1 MPRPRGLDLP
11 PSLPRAHKEVI
22 HYYEQRAKSLDIVKT
37 THTRSGQ
44 IVDWIPIESQVP
56 DGKIA
61 TPSAPQGRTK
71 QRPNPFAVPAAFDT
85 FVEEGPEGTVPVL
98 RPRFPLTADL
108 KTLRHKRNVD
118 GRLLYKRR
126 KGKRP
131 PPPPD
136 PAGYYHATSGQ
147 FVKCYGCD
155 TVLSLWDPW
164 CQLSGDHSLTQVG
177 LLNFD
182 NPKVQS
188 LEAGCMVSQ
197 DQYGDDLL
205 HLFTYFTTAGYPDP
219 ADKKTPVEGDNFRGY
234 NKDYKGFVQLD
245 RHIYPGMVIPRVD
258 RPGYAGYELEINYS
272 RSFPRLRWSD
282 GNWYFTVGDTV
293 VGYYPSS
300 LFGSTPGKTLADHAD
315 WCAFW
320 GEIYSAL
327 KDPTQTT
334 TSMGNGLHAKYGWP
348 WSAYQRN
355 MQVQISKVGLM
366 TDATISITSEDSI
379 MYDGLAGG
387 VGFAKFFF
395 FGGSGKG
402 SPHIIVYPW
411 F

>member
-1 MPRPRGLDLP
+1 
-11 PSLPRAHKEVI
+11 
-22 HYYEQRAKSLDIVKT
+22 
-37 THTRSGQ
+37 
-44 IVDWIPIESQVP
+44 VDWIPIESQVP
-56 DGKIA
+56 DGEIVA
-61 TPSAPQGRTK
+61 PRAPQRRIER
-71 QRPNPFAVPAAFDT
+71 RPNPLAVPVAFDT
-85 FVEEGPEGTVPVL
+85 FVEEGPQGTVPVL
-98 RPRFPLTADL
+98 RPRLPLTADL

-118 GRLLYKRR
+118 GRLLYRR
-126 KGKRP
+126 GKDKSP

-164 CQLSGDHSLTQVG
+164 CQLSGDHSLTQIG
-177 LLNFD
+177 LQNYD
-182 NPKVQS
+182 NPQLQS
-188 LEAGCMVSQ
+188 LEAGCMCSQ

-205 HLFTYFTTAGYPDP
+205 HLFTYFTNDGYSTIE
-219 ADKKTPVEGDNFRGY
+219 ADNVRGY
-234 NKDYKGFVQLD
+234 NRDYKGFVQLD
-245 RHIYPGMVIPRVD
+245 RNIYPGIAIQAVD
-258 RPGYAGYELEINYS
+258 WPGFPAYELEVSYQLLN
-272 RSFPRLRWSD
+272 

-293 VGYYPSS
+293 VGYYPAS
-300 LFGSTPGKTLADHAD
+300 LFGNTPGKSLADHAD

-320 GEIYSAL
+320 GEVYSAL

-334 TSMGNGLHAKYGWP
+334 TSMGSGLHAKYGWP

-355 MQVQISKVGLM
+355 MQVQTSKVGVM
-366 TDATISITSEDSI
+366 TDSTISITSEDST

-387 VGFAKFFF
+387 AGFAKHFF

-402 SPHIIVYPW
+402 SPHIVVYPGW